1 MIRNLIICILLSVL
15 MFSCVHKI
23 TNEERQQVAELT
35 VKHHFDPMNHKKL
48 SDFHFKEFQANSDG
62 SGYNIVILN
71 DFMSKEDLYKYF
83 TPQTL
88 IFLNKDCT
96 KITSL
101 ATE

>member
-1 MIRNLIICILLSVL
+1 